1 MANSTGV
8 NNQERLKPAEILRL
22 AQAVV
27 DEFFASSAMPFPTTL
42 MLASI
47 AWIESHGDPAA
58 ERYEP
63 HLNDSSLGLCQVLS
77 STAQWLAQDMGYRG
91 CGQSVQEQALR
102 LPKVSMYFGAAY
114 TNHLSK
120 HFRSHAYKSSLPP
133 FSEFTK
139 PSFEE
144 QFIVRGYN
152 GGPQGYK
159 RQATLPYWKKY
170 LEAKAFM
177 AKEAQQLPSAG
188 STATSQTREHV
199 VQKGDTF
206 WKLSQ
211 DHGCTVASLIELNP
225 DLSNPNLLLVGDTI
239 VVPNTFSE
247 SKGSSPPGVVAADT
261 HVPPA
266 QPSSK
271 ERSVHIASSH
281 TPAVGDVSGEGTEAD
296 HLVKGQ
302 GAGLRAGWASS
313 PWTRLAVK
321 AGIRILVG
329 VVLKQVLLPPS
340 KKPAQRKK

>member
-1 MANSTGV
+1 MGAGSEGV
-8 NNQERLKPAEILRL
+8 HGQRSPA
-22 AQAVV
+22 
-27 DEFFASSAMPFPTTL
+27 
-42 MLASI
+42 I
-47 AWIESHGDPAA
+47 AISGLYGYLTDTRTCGA
-58 ERYEP
+58 EGRYI
-63 HLNDSSLGLCQVLS
+63 C
-77 STAQWLAQDMGYRG
+77 
-91 CGQSVQEQALR
+91 
-102 LPKVSMYFGAAY
+102 
-114 TNHLSK
+114 
-120 HFRSHAYKSSLPP
+120 
-133 FSEFTK
+133 
-139 PSFEE
+139 
-144 QFIVRGYN
+144 
-152 GGPQGYK
+152 
-159 RQATLPYWKKY
+159 TLPTG
-170 LEAKAFM
+170 LM
-177 AKEAQQLPSAG
+177 
-188 STATSQTREHV
+188 H
-199 VQKGDTF
+199 DTF
-206 WKLSQ
+206 RIALEYVILTLWRGRTANQWKLSQ